1 MRACAA
7 SAMIAAALLA
17 ASVGAAAQTYPERPV
32 RMVIAFPA
40 GGTIDT
46 LGRIIAQKLTEAWGQ
61 NVVIENR
68 PGAGGNIGAAAAAKS
83 APDGYT
89 LHLGAQTLAVNVT
102 LQPSAE
108 FDPVK
113 DFDPI
118 MLVATAQDVLLVPP
132 NSPFRSVKELIDYAK
147 AHPGE
152 LNYASLGTG
161 TSGHLATVMFSEL
174 AGIKLQHVPY
184 TSVSQATTDVIS
196 GRIAVFLPTLGGHLG
211 NVAAGRMRALAVSG
225 ATRAT
230 QLPDVPTFNELG
242 VKFVDETSWY
252 ALFAP
257 KGTRKEI
264 IAKVN
269 AELARILAL
278 PDVREKG
285 VTLGYRYIG
294 GPPEKLA
301 AFLNSEIAKWAE
313 VAHSAGLK

>member
-1 MRACAA
+1 MRACAVG
-7 SAMIAAALLA
+7 AMIAAALLA
-17 ASVGAAAQTYPERPV
+17 GNAGASAQSYPERPV
-32 RMVIAFPA
+32 RVLIAFPA

-46 LGRIIAQKLTEAWGQ
+46 LGRVIAQKLTEAWGQ

-102 LQPSAE
+102 LQPSTE

-132 NSPFRSVKELIDYAK
+132 NSPFRSVKQLIDYAK

-257 KGTRKEI
+257 KGTRKET
-264 IAKVN
+264 IAKIN
-269 AELARILAL
+269 AELERILAL

-294 GPPEKLA
+294 GAPEKLA
-301 AFLNSEIAKWAE
+301 TFLNSEIAKWAE
-313 VAHSAGLK
+313 VAKSAALK